1 MYRIAFKYC
10 FFSFSVKDDTFSII
24 VAGDKVC
31 MVDFM
36 LWPWF
41 ERMPLLNRVIPETS
55 ISQSEYPH
63 LSAWVNIM
71 YDQPAVKATM
81 FDLDKHAH
89 FLMTYREKRW
99 DYDHGIDETETISK
113 L

>member
-1 MYRIAFKYC
+1 MRQMYAK
-10 FFSFSVKDDTFSII
+10 SIMFLPFTD
-24 VAGDKVC
+24 DKVC

-41 ERMPLLNRVIPETS
+41 ERLPLLNYVIPETT
-55 ISQSEYPH
+55 ISPSEFPQ
-63 LSAWVNIM
+63 LSSWVQHM

-81 FDLDKHAH
+81 FDIEKHAY
-89 FLMTYREKRW
+89 FIKTYREKRW
-99 DYDHGIDETETISK
+99 DYDYGLEETVTEINSK